1 MNYNIIPLF
10 SKVFYIKKLDIDTK
24 KIISMIDDK
33 FKNAGTNTDMDVENI
48 TSTSN
53 LKSVLEEDKFSYLKK
68 QILNEFYNFSY
79 NVMHYKNEFKITT
92 SWFTKSITNQS
103 SNYHNHNNCM
113 FSGILYLQTDENSG
127 DVSFEDFN
135 NRRYKLDVKEYN
147 IYNCTEYKF
156 KPIDGL
162 MILFPSEVHHKIL
175 KNNSSVVRHSLAFNF
190 VPVGKIGSND
200 SYMNIEVK
208 NN

>member
-10 SKVFYIKKLDIDTK
+10 SKVFYIKNLDIDTK

-33 FKNAGTNTDMDVENI
+33 FENAGTNTAMDVKNI
-48 TSTSN
+48 TSASN

-79 NVMHYKNEFKITT
+79 NVMNYKNEFKITT

-190 VPVGKIGSND
+190 VPVGKIGNND